1 MSHHQISGDNNGGSN
16 NFPGQNE
23 SKYKS
28 QTKNKQSRNPEVD
41 KNPQMSTSFGQRST
55 PSSLPV
61 NTGATPIFYKTRMC
75 QKFADGNCH
84 NGDKCRYAH
93 GPKDLHEP
101 PPNWQEL
108 LKDNR
113 GGDWN
118 DDEKIIQRMRICRMF
133 YNGNQCPNGENCSFL
148 HQSPDRFK
156 IQKANDNVKSGETFM
171 IKIETVVEHGQR
183 KGMAGQNSVKIDED
197 AIRDS
202 VKTDE
207 DVLRASVKTVV
218 GQCLFGDRCHI
229 AHGLVELAG
238 SSSVAANKLTSP
250 IATEPLATCSASN
263 VHLVAPR
270 IGRGF
275 LKLANKKLVGIY
287 ADWIDDGDY
296 LNYP

>member
-183 KGMAGQNSVKIDED
+183 KGMA
-197 AIRDS
+197 
-202 VKTDE
+202 
-207 DVLRASVKTVV
+207 
-218 GQCLFGDRCHI
+218 
-229 AHGLVELAG
+229 ELAG